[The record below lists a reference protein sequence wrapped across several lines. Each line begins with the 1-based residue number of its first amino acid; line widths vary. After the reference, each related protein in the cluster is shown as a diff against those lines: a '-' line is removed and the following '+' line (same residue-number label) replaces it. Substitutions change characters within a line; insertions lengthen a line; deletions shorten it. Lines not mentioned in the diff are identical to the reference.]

1 VILPILREL
10 ICIRSSEQDICQA
23 VWKLSDACS
32 LTSFSSLDPSR
43 VSPSHVVSRLG
54 YCARELAG
62 GLHDIWCRIN
72 YVNFFC
78 LESTLLVWH
87 VVLSSLE
94 RSLPDFDTGCHGFIV
109 RAKVFVLRTKL
120 FLTDTLSTVFGRAF
134 STVHTRDLYQPLRGR
149 YKTLKRIQVL
159 LGNVSNTLDP
169 VT

>member
-1 VILPILREL
+1 MVYRITSRLGIQSRFNTVILPILREL
-10 ICIRSSEQDICQA
+10 ICIRSSEQNICQA

-32 LTSFSSLDPSR
+32 LISCSSLDPSR

-62 GLHDIWCRIN
+62 GLHEIWCRTN
-72 YVNFFC
+72 YVNCFC

-109 RAKVFVLRTKL
+109 RAKVFVVRTKL
-120 FLTDTLSTVFGRAF
+120 FLTDTRRFLVEPSAQFILEIYINR
-134 STVHTRDLYQPLRGR
+134 
-149 YKTLKRIQVL
+149 
-159 LGNVSNTLDP
+159 
-169 VT
+169 